1 MRHVHPRR
9 RFSRGSTEASQK
21 SWIRFVK
28 LIVDLIADPS
38 SFRQTGRRDAGALDP
53 AFRLGEIK
61 ARDRSDRSKS
71 PKGNLA
77 SDAGR
82 TRSTWFVEGG
92 RCGPRRPVRKEICG
106 EVA

>member
-21 SWIRFVK
+21 SWVRFVK

-71 PKGNLA
+71 PKETSPAMRDEL
-77 SDAGR
+77 D
-82 TRSTWFVEGG
+82 
-92 RCGPRRPVRKEICG
+92 RPGSSRADVVDHG
-106 EVA
+106 AP